1 MHFNIFERS
10 NIFNIFL
17 TFSIQ
22 ILTFPFNNFFSR
34 FQKKEVL
41 PSSIIFIDNHGQ
53 IMGRSWADHG
63 RSIHAKKS
71 WKFQLFPIPFFSEKL
86 WKFAIFPLALNKA
99 FSYFCRPRTCFLGKN
114 CLFSESKI
122 NFTPWNRVLLSERS
136 ILHLENAMFSKIR
149 PYFLRTFCMGDRF
162 MQKILKI
169 SAFSDTVFSR
179 KSMQMCDFPS
189 KNEQSVKL
197 FLQTPLVFIFLLF
210 LLQL

>member
-1 MHFNIFERS
+1 M
-10 NIFNIFL
+10 
-17 TFSIQ
+17 
-22 ILTFPFNNFFSR
+22 
-34 FQKKEVL
+34 L

-86 WKFAIFPLALNKA
+86 WKFAIFPLALSKA

-149 PYFLRTFCMGDRF
+149 PYFLRTFWLSAIKRAHANMRSLNNGWQPARPSKRTCVLF
-162 MQKILKI
+162 MAGNQHVLQ
-169 SAFSDTVFSR
+169 SEHAFS
-179 KSMQMCDFPS
+179 
-189 KNEQSVKL
+189 
-197 FLQTPLVFIFLLF
+197 
-210 LLQL
+210 

>member
-22 ILTFPFNNFFSR
+22 ILTFPFNNFFSAIS
-34 FQKKEVL
+34 KKNEVL
-41 PSSIIFIDNHGQ
+41 PPSIIFIDNHGQ

-63 RSIHAKKS
+63 QTMGDRFMQKKS

-86 WKFAIFPLALNKA
+86 WKFAIFPLALSKA

-122 NFTPWNRVLLSERS
+122 NFTPWNLVLLSDWS

-149 PYFLRTFCMGDRF
+149 PYFYGRSGCQPLSERMRTCVLLIMAGN
-162 MQKILKI
+162 QHVLQ
-169 SAFSDTVFSR
+169 SEHAFS
-179 KSMQMCDFPS
+179 
-189 KNEQSVKL
+189 
-197 FLQTPLVFIFLLF
+197 
-210 LLQL
+210 

>member
-1 MHFNIFERS
+1 MKCCRPPSFSSTIMGRS
-10 NIFNIFL
+10 WA
-17 TFSIQ
+17 
-22 ILTFPFNNFFSR
+22 
-34 FQKKEVL
+34 
-41 PSSIIFIDNHGQ
+41 DHGQ

-86 WKFAIFPLALNKA
+86 WKFAIFPLALSKA

-122 NFTPWNRVLLSERS
+122 NFTPWNLVLLSDWS

-169 SAFSDTVFSR
+169 SAFSDTIFFR
-179 KSMQMCDFPS
+179 KFMSISDFRTRL
-189 KNEQSVKL
+189 EQSV
-197 FLQTPLVFIFLLF
+197 
-210 LLQL
+210 

>member
-10 NIFNIFL
+10 NIFNNFL

-22 ILTFPFNNFFSR
+22 ILTFPFNNLFSAIS
-34 FQKKEVL
+34 KKKWSVAVL
-41 PSSIIFIDNHGQ
+41 HHFHRQSWADHGQ

-63 RSIHAKKS
+63 QIMGRPWAIDSCRKILKISAFS
-71 WKFQLFPIPFFSEKL
+71 DTVFSEKL
-86 WKFAIFPLALNKA
+86 WKFAIFPLALSKA

-122 NFTPWNRVLLSERS
+122 NFTPWNLVLLSDWS
-136 ILHLENAMFSKIR
+136 ILQLENAMFSKIR

-169 SAFSDTVFSR
+169 SAFSDTI
-179 KSMQMCDFPS
+179 FP
-189 KNEQSVKL
+189 KIYVN
-197 FLQTPLVFIFLLF
+197 
-210 LLQL
+210 